1 MRNKKYKDLI
11 ASASAGVI
19 NVCITTP
26 LSVISSTVIAS
37 QKSKGVQLSILMASK
52 KIYEQNGLMGFY
64 KGLFISLILVI
75 NPVINFTLKTVF
87 ARLLKSLL
95 NRKGKQ

>member
-11 ASASAGVI
+11 ASSSAGLI
-19 NVCITTP
+19 NVFLTTP
-26 LSVISSTVIAS
+26 LSVISNTVIAA
-37 QKSKGVQLSILMASK
+37 QKSKGVQLSILGAVK
-52 KIYEQNGLMGFY
+52 RIYDQSGVMGFY

-75 NPVINFTLKTVF
+75 NPTINFTLKTVF
-87 ARLLKSLL
+87 SRILKSLL